1 MAFPEFRVAG
11 IGEPVSS
18 LAFYPDASSTRR
30 SRHLLV
36 GSWDKFVRVYDLSD
50 CAAGADGA
58 RTLQSFEHPAA
69 VLDVAWINE
78 SLAASA
84 CLDRRVRLLNTEN
97 GQSVILG
104 KHEQGVSRL
113 RYDPHT
119 QLLFSGSWDATLKIW
134 DPSRGADASLCHT
147 LALPGKVFAMDVS
160 PPTPSAPSRLV
171 VAMSERSVFIFN
183 TQQLREA
190 VDGQDASWE
199 PEQRRE
205 SSLKFMLRDVRCMPD
220 GEGYVTSS
228 VEGRV
233 AVEFFRMDA
242 QVQAN
247 KYAFKCHRKEV
258 DGIDVVYPIH
268 AIAFHPIYGTFA
280 TCGGDA
286 HCALWD
292 PKAKKR
298 IRQYVLP
305 SPVSTAAF
313 SADGSV
319 LVIASGAEN
328 LETAGSEAHDVLLHV
343 KYVVD
348 EARPKSKSDK

>member
-1 MAFPEFRVAG
+1 MAFPEYCVAG
-11 IGEPVSS
+11 IGEPISS
-18 LAFYPDASSTRR
+18 LSFYPDSSSTRR
-30 SRHLLV
+30 AYHLLV
-36 GSWDKFVRVYDLSD
+36 GSWDKFVRVYDLSN

-69 VLDVAWINE
+69 VLDVTWINE

-104 KHEQGVSRL
+104 KHDQGVSRI
-113 RYDPHT
+113 RYDPHSK
-119 QLLFSGSWDATLKIW
+119 LLFSGSWDATLKIW
-134 DPSRGADASLCHT
+134 DPDRGADASLCHT
-147 LALPGKVFAMDVS
+147 IALPGKVFAMDVS
-160 PPTPSAPSRLV
+160 PQTPSTPPRLV
-171 VAMSERSVFIFN
+171 VAMSERSMSIFN
-183 TQQLREA
+183 TNQLLEA
-190 VDGQDASWE
+190 VNGHQASWE

-242 QVQAN
+242 QAQAN

-268 AIAFHPIYGTFA
+268 AIAFHPTYGTFA

-292 PKAKKR
+292 PRAKKR
-298 IRQYVLP
+298 IRQYVLL
-305 SPVSTAAF
+305 SSVSTAAF

-328 LETAGSEAHDVLLHV
+328 PETADSEAHEVLLHV
-343 KYVVD
+343 KYATD
-348 EARPKSKSDK
+348 EAKPKSK